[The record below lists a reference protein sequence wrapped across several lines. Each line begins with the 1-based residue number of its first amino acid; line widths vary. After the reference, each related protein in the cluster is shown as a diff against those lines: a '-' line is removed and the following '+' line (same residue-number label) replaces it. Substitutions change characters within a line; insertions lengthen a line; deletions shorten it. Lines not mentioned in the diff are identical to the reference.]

1 MESVQRFYTDQD
13 GFLIKVA
20 TGSCERAWA
29 TYRVKESGFL
39 QRIKT
44 KELPARG
51 SFGEAQDDLDLYAPG
66 HGWKKQ
72 EMERGK
78 GKPTTPP

>member
-1 MESVQRFYTDQD
+1 MEASQRFYADQD

-20 TGSCERAWA
+20 TGSCKRAWA

-51 SFGEAQDDLDLYAPG
+51 TFDDAQDDLDRYASG
-66 HGWKKQ
+66 QGWKRICDTSSK
-72 EMERGK
+72 E
-78 GKPTTPP
+78 